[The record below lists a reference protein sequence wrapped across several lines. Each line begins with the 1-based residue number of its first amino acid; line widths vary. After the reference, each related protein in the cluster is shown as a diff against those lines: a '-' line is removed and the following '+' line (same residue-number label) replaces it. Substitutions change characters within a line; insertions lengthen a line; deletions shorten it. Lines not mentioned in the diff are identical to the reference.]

1 MKQIYI
7 VLEHYEEH
15 HYGDVHDQTCVD
27 GVFESIEDAEAYIKS
42 RRFPRR
48 YELVDWVDYYESG
61 AKEKF
66 GW

>member
-7 VLEHYEEH
+7 VLNDYIYNDEPYIE
-15 HYGDVHDQTCVD
+15 
-27 GVFESIEDAEAYIKS
+27 GVFENIEDAKAYIES
-42 RRFPRR
+42 QDFPDD
-48 YELVDWVDYYESG
+48 YELIDWVDYYESG

>member
-1 MKQIYI
+1 MENIYI
-7 VLEHYEEH
+7 VLYDI
-15 HYGDVHDQTCVD
+15 YDKARIDA
-27 GVFESIEDAEAYIKS
+27 VFENIEDAEAYIKS
-42 RRFPRR
+42 RDFPDD

>member
-1 MKQIYI
+1 MKEIYI
-7 VLEHYEEH
+7 VLEHYKEH
-15 HYGDVHDQTCVD
+15 HYGDVHEQTCVE
-27 GVFESIEDAEAYIKS
+27 GVFESIEDAKAYIKS
-42 RRFPRR
+42 RRFPDD

>member
-7 VLEHYEEH
+7 VLQHYAEY
-15 HYGDVHDQTCVD
+15 HYGELHEQTYVE

-42 RRFPRR
+42 RSSPND

-61 AKEKF
+61 VKEKF

>member
-1 MKQIYI
+1 MKNTYI
-7 VLEHYEEH
+7 VLYDI
-15 HYGDVHDQTCVD
+15 YDKARIDA
-27 GVFESIEDAEAYIKS
+27 VFENIEDAEAYIKS
-42 RRFPRR
+42 RRFPDD

>member
-1 MKQIYI
+1 MKNIYI
-7 VLEHYEEH
+7 VLYDI
-15 HYGDVHDQTCVD
+15 YDKARIDA
-27 GVFESIEDAEAYIKS
+27 VFENIEDAEAYIKS
-42 RRFPRR
+42 SCFPDD